1 MRVAPAVL
9 VFRLAI
15 LVCAFAP
22 GSPSGA
28 ASGPV
33 SLFNQANHAYSLGD
47 YEEAATLYRQCLEAA
62 QSVAVHYN
70 LANTYTKLSRI
81 GEAVLHFEKALVLE
95 PAHAEAQA
103 NLTFIREASGLT
115 AKESDMVQEVAHQLT
130 LNAWCWV
137 ATFGIWG
144 SIFLLLLPP
153 LFGGG
158 SLLSRVILLLS
169 LLAIPVSIAA
179 VLIYHKES
187 RKIVILRDDTALRV
201 APSSE
206 SPPNA
211 YILAGEIASIR
222 TTHNEYFFVSADT
235 GDTGWITEGEFGRI
249 W

>member
-1 MRVAPAVL
+1 MRGAPAVL
-9 VFRLAI
+9 IFRLAI
-15 LVCAFAP
+15 LVCALAP
-22 GSPSGA
+22 GSATCATG
-28 ASGPV
+28 GPV
-33 SLFNQANHAYSLGD
+33 SFFNQANHAYSLGD

-62 QSVAVHYN
+62 QSAAVHYN
-70 LANTYTKLSRI
+70 LANAYTKLSRI

-95 PAHAEAQA
+95 PAHAEARA
-103 NLTFIREASGLT
+103 NLTFIRVASGLT
-115 AKESDMVQEVAHQLT
+115 AKESDMVQKVAHQLP

-144 SIFLLLLPP
+144 SIFLLALPP

-158 SLLSRVILLLS
+158 SLLTRAFLVLF
-169 LLAIPVSIAA
+169 LLAMPVSLWA

-222 TTHNEYFFVSADT
+222 TTHNEYFFVSADS
-235 GDTGWITEGEFGRI
+235 GDTGWIAEGEFGRI